1 MTVRELKAKLAK
13 YPDNYKVVIDVS
25 TDYEDYDE
33 VTCITPCEYGI
44 GICGKTVTRGP
55 KKALDVNAILLT

>member
-33 VTCITPCEYGI
+33 VTRITLCNFGI
-44 GICGKTVTRGP
+44 GISGASVDKV
-55 KKALDVNAILLT
+55 KNADDANAVLLT

>member
-1 MTVRELKAKLAK
+1 MTVCELKAKLAK

-33 VTCITPCEYGI
+33 VTHITLCNFGI
-44 GICGKTVTRGP
+44 GISGASADQVK
-55 KKALDVNAILLT
+55 NADDANAVLLT